1 MVEIKSFKAVI
12 YNKDKVKSLNQ
23 VTAPP
28 YDVISLKERNALYK
42 KSPYNVVRL
51 ILGKI
56 YKSDVKS
63 KNRYTRAAAFIK
75 SWIKKDILQ
84 RDADEAIY
92 VYLQN
97 FYDPRTKKRVKRL
110 GFIALFELQDFKK
123 KNIYP
128 HEWTLS
134 KPKVDRFELIK
145 AASCNYSPVFS
156 LYSDK
161 EKKVDKFLKKAL
173 KSKPLIKTIDADKT
187 IHAVYALKDD
197 ADVQDVIKL
206 MNKKK
211 LFIADGHHRYETA
224 LNYKKYVKKLGKK
237 AAGINSSSTL
247 MYFTNLED
255 TGLRIYPIQRA
266 LRNISLKRLEN
277 LTKNLERY
285 FEIKTVKDKD
295 RMLKEVLASK
305 SSDYVFGMYLKR
317 KFYILRLLDKKTAA
331 LASKRKKPTCV
342 DRLNVSLLHNLII
355 KDMLKADFEEDAA
368 YLKKPEAIIEE
379 VNKKKDRVGFFV
391 TAITAND
398 ITEAALNGERMPRKT
413 TYFYPKLYSGLVIN
427 KMSRP

>member
-1 MVEIKSFKAVI
+1 
-12 YNKDKVKSLNQ
+12 
-23 VTAPP
+23 
-28 YDVISLKERNALYK
+28 
-42 KSPYNVVRL
+42 
-51 ILGKI
+51 
-56 YKSDVKS
+56 
-63 KNRYTRAAAFIK
+63 
-75 SWIKKDILQ
+75 
-84 RDADEAIY
+84 
-92 VYLQN
+92 
-97 FYDPRTKKRVKRL
+97 
-110 GFIALFELQDFKK
+110 
-123 KNIYP
+123 
-128 HEWTLS
+128 
-134 KPKVDRFELIK
+134 
-145 AASCNYSPVFS
+145 
-156 LYSDK
+156 
-161 EKKVDKFLKKAL
+161 
-173 KSKPLIKTIDADKT
+173 
-187 IHAVYALKDD
+187 
-197 ADVQDVIKL
+197 
-206 MNKKK
+206 NKKK